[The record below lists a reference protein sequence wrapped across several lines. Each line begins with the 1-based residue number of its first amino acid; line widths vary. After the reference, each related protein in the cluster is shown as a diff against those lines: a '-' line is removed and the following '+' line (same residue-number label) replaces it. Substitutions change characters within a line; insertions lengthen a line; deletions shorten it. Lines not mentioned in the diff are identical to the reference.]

1 MFGPHHCCS
10 RHRVHLPRH
19 WLELSLELSTFF
31 NSQFESIRISPDG
44 HSSFFFLFTETGI
57 CLKSS
62 SSTKR
67 IKGLFS
73 TFAAILSQEVSRG
86 LTCKAA

>member
-1 MFGPHHCCS
+1 MFRPHHCCS

-44 HSSFFFLFTETGI
+44 HSSFLFLFTET
-57 CLKSS
+57 
-62 SSTKR
+62 
-67 IKGLFS
+67 
-73 TFAAILSQEVSRG
+73 VSV
-86 LTCKAA
+86 